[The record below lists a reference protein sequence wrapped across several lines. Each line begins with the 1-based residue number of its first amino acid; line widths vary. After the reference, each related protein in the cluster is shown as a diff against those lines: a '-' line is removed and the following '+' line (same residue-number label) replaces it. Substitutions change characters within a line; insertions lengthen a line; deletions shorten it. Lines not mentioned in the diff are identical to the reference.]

1 MPDYHLRHLNFG
13 GFVARERY
21 VSRNSA
27 PRERAVHDRVAHA
40 QKLRAEYSRA
50 FEGAEAIKSKLD
62 LPAEVKRP
70 EGTYV
75 VVTQSAGG
83 DGKVDLPSKGIRQG
97 TQRAREDGGR
107 DIIVH
112 VPQGKRDVLE
122 AIIAEYGGGPLSAK
136 GNPPNQARV
145 EAIDAFRAFTLA
157 CMWREDQARLPGPD
171 SDPTWWGVWCWPD
184 CATDVR
190 ALAERFRLTVGAPD
204 RDMVFPEAVIVPIHG
219 SRVGIELLIWAS
231 DGGVAELGTWV
242 DDAAVLDTLDHNEQ
256 NDLVMDLAERVVW
269 PGDDVPVVCLLDTGV
284 NRAHPLIEPALS
296 PDDLHTVEPGW
307 SVDDDNGHG
316 SGMSG
321 ILLHGDLASRLGDH
335 SMPVLRHR
343 MESVKLMPPP
353 GAAGHEARN
362 YGAVTQGAVFTAEIA
377 RPDRI
382 RVVCSAVTARDV
394 AGDHPTRWSAALDQL
409 ASGWTPDPSED
420 PEPRRL
426 IVQAMGNVPD
436 GRTADEEDPANHP
449 GEDPA
454 QAWNVLTVGGVT
466 FRTEISDAGY
476 ESWTPRVDAG
486 EASPHARTSEAWPR
500 RSPVKPDVVFEAGN
514 RADDP
519 AGMPPQGRLPSL
531 SLVTTGRGGT
541 APWVQPFNATS
552 AATAE
557 AARMAA
563 RIMAEHPHYWP
574 ETVRA
579 LLVHSARWTPAM
591 RARLDALGGST
602 ARSSLRRVF
611 GYGMPDLERALGS
624 ARNDL
629 AMVAQAEIQP
639 FAKRTGF
646 EEAHY
651 YPLPWPVRELQDLG
665 DRWVRLKVVLSYF
678 VEPNPSSAAKLD
690 PVAYQSHGLRF
701 DLQRRTEGYDEFR
714 RATNKALSK
723 TAVKRETDE
732 GWLFGEN
739 SVSAGSLHVDVWE
752 GPAAVLAARRS
763 IAVKPVG
770 GWWGERVRTGRRERK
785 RDTRSCWDWRRRG
798 STSIS
803 THQSRLPSGCG
814 RQLTFN
820 TVGRLEK
827 WSRPWRCGMSVG
839 MMRH

>member
-1 MPDYHLRHLNFG
+1 MRHLEFG
-13 GFVARERY
+13 GFVSRERY

-27 PRERAVHDRVAHA
+27 PREGAVRNRVAHA
-40 QKLRAEYSRA
+40 QRLREEYARA
-50 FEGAEAIKSKLD
+50 FEDAEAIKSELN
-62 LPAEVKRP
+62 LPAEIKRP

-75 VVTQSAGG
+75 VVTQTADGN
-83 DGKVDLPSKGIRQG
+83 GKVDLPSNGIRQG
-97 TQRAREDGGR
+97 TQRARADGGR
-107 DIIVH
+107 DIVIH
-112 VPQGKRDVLE
+112 VPQDKRDVLE
-122 AIIAEYGGGPLSAK
+122 AIIAEYGGGPLSVK

-145 EAIDAFRAFTLA
+145 EAIEAFRAFTLA
-157 CMWREDQARLPGPD
+157 GIWRENRARLPGPD
-171 SDPTWWGVWCWPD
+171 ADSVWWGVWCWPD

-190 ALAERFRLTVGAPD
+190 ALAERLRLTVGAPE
-204 RDMVFPEAVIVPIHG
+204 RDMVFPEAVVVPIHG
-219 SRVGIELLIWAS
+219 SCVGIELLIWAS

-242 DDAAVLDTLDHNEQ
+242 DDAAVLDTLDRTEQ
-256 NDLVMDLAERVVW
+256 SDLVMDLADRVVW
-269 PGDDVPVVCLLDTGV
+269 PGDDVPVVCLLDTGA

-307 SVDDDNGHG
+307 GVDDHDGHG

-321 ILLHGDLASRLGDH
+321 ILLHGDLSSRLGDY
-335 SMPVLRHR
+335 SVPVLRHR

-353 GAAGHEARN
+353 GAAGHEGHN
-362 YGAVTQGAVFTAEIA
+362 YGSVTQAAVFTAEMA
-377 RPDRI
+377 RPDRA

-394 AGDHPTRWSAALDQL
+394 AGDYPTRWSAALDQL
-409 ASGWTPDPSED
+409 ACGWTPDPLEG

-426 IVQAMGNVPD
+426 IVQAIGNVPD

-449 GEDPA
+449 GVDPA

-476 ESWTPRVDAG
+476 ESWTARVCAG

-531 SLVTTGRGGT
+531 SSVTTGRGGT
-541 APWVQPFNATS
+541 GPWVQPFNATS

-563 RIMAEHPHYWP
+563 RIMAEHPDYWP

-579 LLVHSARWTPAM
+579 LMVHSARWTPAM
-591 RARLDALGGST
+591 QARLDAVGRST
-602 ARSSLRRVF
+602 ARSNLRRVF
-611 GYGMPDLERALGS
+611 GYGTPDLERALGS

-629 AMVAQAEIQP
+629 AMLAQAEMQP
-639 FAKRTGF
+639 FAKGKGF

-665 DRWVRLKVVLSYF
+665 DKSVRLKIVLSYF

-690 PVAYQSHGLRF
+690 PIAYQSHGLRF
-701 DLQRRTEGYDEFR
+701 DLQRRYEGYNEFR
-714 RATNKALSK
+714 RATNKAMSK
-723 TAVKRETDE
+723 TAPKRETDE

-739 SVSAGSLHVDVWE
+739 SVSAGSLHVDIWE
-752 GPAAVLAARRS
+752 GPAAVLAARRA

-770 GWWGERVRTGRRERK
+770 GWWGERVRAGRRERK
-785 RDTRSCWDWRRRG
+785 TRYALVLGLEAPGIDVDLYAPIETAIR
-798 STSIS
+798 TMV
-803 THQSRLPSGCG
+803 P
-814 RQLTFN
+814 
-820 TVGRLEK
+820 VG
-827 WSRPWRCGMSVG
+827 V
-839 MMRH
+839 

>member
-1 MPDYHLRHLNFG
+1 MPDYDLQHLDFG
-13 GFVARERY
+13 GFVSREPY

-27 PRERAVHDRVAHA
+27 PRERAVRDRVAHA
-40 QKLRAEYSRA
+40 QRLRAEYARA
-50 FEGAEAIKSKLD
+50 FEGAEAIKGALD
-62 LPAEVKRP
+62 IPVGVERP

-75 VVTQSAGG
+75 VVTQAAGG
-83 DGKVDLPSKGIRQG
+83 TGKVDLPSKGIRQG
-97 TQRAREDGGR
+97 TQRLREDGAR
-107 DIIVH
+107 DIVVH
-112 VPQGKRDVLE
+112 VPQGRRDVLE
-122 AIIAEYGGGPLSAK
+122 AIITDYGGGPLSAK
-136 GNPPNQARV
+136 SNPPNQARV

-157 CMWREDQARLPGPD
+157 EMWRDDRARLPGPD
-171 SDPTWWGVWCWPD
+171 ADPVWWGVWCWPD

-190 ALAERFRLTVGAPD
+190 ALAGRLRLTAGSPE
-204 RDMVFPEAVIVPIHG
+204 RDMVFPDAVIVPVHG

-242 DDAAVLDTLDHNEQ
+242 DDAAVLDTLHRAEQ
-256 NDLVMDLAERVVW
+256 SELVTDLAGRVVW

-296 PDDLHTVEPGW
+296 PDDLHTVELGW
-307 SVDDDNGHG
+307 GTEDHDGHG

-321 ILLHGDLASRLGDH
+321 ILLHGDLSSRLGDH
-335 SMPVLRHR
+335 SVPVLRHR

-353 GAAGHEARN
+353 GAAEHEERN
-362 YGAVTQGAVFTAEIA
+362 YGSVTQGAVFTAEIA
-377 RPDRI
+377 RPDRA

-394 AGDHPTRWSAALDQL
+394 AGDYPTRWSAALDQL
-409 ASGWTPDPSED
+409 ACGWTPDPAET

-436 GRTADEEDPANHP
+436 GRTANEENPANHP

-454 QAWNVLTVGGVT
+454 QAWNALTVGGVT
-466 FRTEISDAGY
+466 SRTDITDPGY
-476 ESWTPRVDAG
+476 ENWTARVGVG

-531 SLVTTGRGGT
+531 SSVTTGPGGT
-541 APWVQPFNATS
+541 GPFVQPFNATS

-563 RIMAEHPHYWP
+563 QIMAEYPEYWP

-591 RARLDALGGST
+591 QARLEALAGST

-611 GYGMPDLERALGS
+611 GYGMPNLERALGS

-629 AMVAQAEIQP
+629 AMVAQAAMQP
-639 FAKRTGF
+639 FARGTGF

-665 DRWVRLKVVLSYF
+665 DRLVRLKVVLSYF
-678 VEPNPSSAAKLD
+678 IEPNPSSAAKLD

-701 DLQRRTEGYDEFR
+701 DLQRRLEGYEEFR
-714 RATNKALSK
+714 TATNKVLSK
-723 TAVKRETDE
+723 TAAKRETDE

-752 GPAAVLAARRS
+752 GPAAVLAARRA

-770 GWWGERVRTGRRERK
+770 GWWGERVRAGRRERK
-785 RDTRSCWDWRRRG
+785 TRYALVLG
-798 STSIS
+798 
-803 THQSRLPSGCG
+803 
-814 RQLTFN
+814 
-820 TVGRLEK
+820 LEAPGIDVDLYTPVETAI
-827 WSRPWRCGMSVG
+827 RTRVPVTI
-839 MMRH
+839 